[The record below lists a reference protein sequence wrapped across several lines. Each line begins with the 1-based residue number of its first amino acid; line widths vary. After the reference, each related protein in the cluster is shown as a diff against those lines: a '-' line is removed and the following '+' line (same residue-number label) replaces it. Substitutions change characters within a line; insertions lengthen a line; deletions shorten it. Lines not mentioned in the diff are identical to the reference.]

1 MKRAAS
7 KLAKKQTRTA
17 KDGRRIKGSVA
28 DQKKS
33 RADAVKSSGRIKG
46 LVADQKKSRAD
57 AVKSSG
63 RIKGL
68 VAAQKKSRSDAVQ
81 SADLLARMNAQQ
93 ELLELRNEQLSESN
107 ASLELSRHRYA
118 DLYNL
123 SPVGYLTL
131 DGKGC
136 IREINQTASQ
146 MLGLS
151 TSHLLG
157 KPLLPHIIKQDRKVW
172 LQHLWE
178 SRRSTGK
185 IITTLQLQ
193 SKDGAVRK
201 VQFATSRQEAT
212 GPHAKWC
219 RTAMLDTTEKS
230 DAQSALSASEA
241 KFRLLAENMGE
252 VFWFMELDPQRVTYV
267 NPAFEQ
273 IWGVSAVELYADN
286 GVWMRAI
293 HPDDLAAVHTAFHSW
308 IIGASA
314 TFRVEYR
321 ILNREGQIRWIADRG
336 IVIGRKHGLPRQLS
350 GIARDI
356 TERKR
361 AEEKLKGVLE
371 AAPDAMVIVD
381 RFGIIEM
388 VNAQAMRLF
397 GYERSEMVDQV
408 VELLVPESLRDRHA
422 QHLQAFIAAPRHGI
436 LRADMEL
443 HGRRKDGSEFP
454 TEITLSP
461 LHTDAGVL
469 VISAIRDITE
479 RKRNEEELRLRNA
492 ELRATNDELERFNR
506 AMVDRELRMIE
517 LKQEINALLQ
527 QTGQPPR
534 YRVDFASPSL
544 SPRNS

>member
-1 MKRAAS
+1 MKRASS
-7 KLAKKQTRTA
+7 KLAKKQTCTA
-17 KDGRRIKGSVA
+17 KDGRRIKGLEA

-33 RADAVKSSGRIKG
+33 RADA
-46 LVADQKKSRAD
+46 L
-57 AVKSSG
+57 
-63 RIKGL
+63 
-68 VAAQKKSRSDAVQ
+68 Q

-107 ASLELSRHRYA
+107 SSLELSRHRYA

-131 DGKGC
+131 DGRGC

-146 MLGLS
+146 MLGWS

-178 SRRSTGK
+178 SRRSTSK
-185 IITTLQLQ
+185 IITTLQVQ
-193 SKDGAVRK
+193 SKDGVVRK

-252 VFWFMELDPQRVTYV
+252 VFWFMELDPPRITYV
-267 NPAFEQ
+267 SPAFEQ
-273 IWGVSAVELYADN
+273 IWGVPAAELYAN
-286 GVWMRAI
+286 NQVWMKAI
-293 HPDDLAAVHTAFHSW
+293 HSDDFGMVHAAFHRW
-308 IIGASA
+308 IQGESA

-321 ILNREGQIRWIADRG
+321 VLTRAGQIRWIADRG
-336 IVIGRKHGLPRQLS
+336 IVIGHKDGKPHHLS
-350 GIARDI
+350 GIARDVS
-356 TERKR
+356 ERKQ
-361 AEEKLKGVLE
+361 AE
-371 AAPDAMVIVD
+371 A
-381 RFGIIEM
+381 
-388 VNAQAMRLF
+388 
-397 GYERSEMVDQV
+397 
-408 VELLVPESLRDRHA
+408 EL
-422 QHLQAFIAAPRHGI
+422 Q
-436 LRADMEL
+436 
-443 HGRRKDGSEFP
+443 
-454 TEITLSP
+454 
-461 LHTDAGVL
+461 
-469 VISAIRDITE
+469 
-479 RKRNEEELRLRNA
+479 LRNA
-492 ELRATNDELERFNR
+492 ELRANNDELERFNR

-544 SPRNS
+544 SPRNP

>member
-17 KDGRRIKGSVA
+17 KDGR
-28 DQKKS
+28 
-33 RADAVKSSGRIKG
+33 
-46 LVADQKKSRAD
+46 
-57 AVKSSG
+57 

-107 ASLELSRHRYA
+107 AGLELSHHRYA

-146 MLGLS
+146 MLGWS

-252 VFWFMELDPQRVTYV
+252 VFWFMELDPPRITYV
-267 NPAFEQ
+267 SPAFEQ
-273 IWGVSAVELYADN
+273 IWGVPATDLYADHK
-286 GVWMRAI
+286 VWMKAI
-293 HPDDLAAVHTAFHSW
+293 HPDDVVAVHNAFHRW
-308 IIGASA
+308 IIGESA
-314 TFRVEYR
+314 TFRLEYR
-321 ILNREGQIRWIADRG
+321 ILNPEGQLHWIADRG
-336 IVIGRKHGLPRQLS
+336 IVIDRKDGRPRQLC

-361 AEEKLKGVLE
+361 AEVKLKGVLE

-381 RFGIIEM
+381 RFGIIEK

-408 VELLVPESLRDRHA
+408 VELLVPEPLRDRHA
-422 QHLQAFIAAPRHGI
+422 QHLQDFIAAPRHGV
-436 LRADMEL
+436 LRADLEL

-461 LHTDAGVL
+461 LHTDSGL
-469 VISAIRDITE
+469 LIISAIRDITE
-479 RKRNEEELRLRNA
+479 RKRAEEELRLRNS

>member
-1 MKRAAS
+1 MKRAAI

-17 KDGRRIKGSVA
+17 RDGR
-28 DQKKS
+28 
-33 RADAVKSSGRIKG
+33 RIKG
-46 LVADQKKSRAD
+46 LVADLKKSRSD

-107 ASLELSRHRYA
+107 AGLELSRHRYA

-146 MLGLS
+146 MLGWS

-157 KPLLPHIIKQDRKVW
+157 KPLQPHIIKQDRKVW

-252 VFWFMELDPQRVTYV
+252 VFWFMELDPPRITYV
-267 NPAFEQ
+267 SPAFEQ
-273 IWGVSAVELYADN
+273 IWGVPAAELYHDN
-286 GVWMRAI
+286 EVWMRAI
-293 HPDDLAAVHTAFHSW
+293 HPNDLAAVQTAFRRW
-308 IIGASA
+308 IIGESA

-321 ILNREGQIRWIADRG
+321 VLNREGQIHWIADRG
-336 IVIGRKHGLPRQLS
+336 IIIGREHGRPRQLS

-381 RFGIIEM
+381 RFGIIEK

-397 GYERSEMVDQV
+397 GYERSEMIDQV

-422 QHLQAFIAAPRHGI
+422 QHLQDFIAAPRHGI

-461 LHTDAGVL
+461 LHTDTGVL

-479 RKRNEEELRLRNA
+479 RKRNEEELRLRNS
-492 ELRATNDELERFNR
+492 ELLATNDELERFNR